1 MSPAHLLHVF
11 FARLLPLVLLALL
24 GARAM
29 AQADPP
35 SRVGRVNLAEG
46 AVAFSQAGDN
56 EWTDA
61 IRNRP
66 LTRGD
71 RVWTERRSRAEM
83 QVGSSAVRMA
93 PSTHVE
99 ILQLDDR
106 AAQLSVTQGS
116 VYVRIR
122 TLPEGENFEIDTP
135 NLAYR
140 AAYPGDYRIDVD
152 PVRGITRVTIHS
164 GTGAVYGEAG
174 QVLPLGGGQ
183 QITFRDRTLAQVSVQ
198 ESPPQDNFDRWAAD
212 RNRREE
218 QSVSARYVPREVV
231 GYQELDSAGQ
241 WSQDATHG
249 SVWFPQGMP
258 ANWAPYRNGHWE
270 WMSPWGWTWMDDA
283 AWGFAPFHYG
293 RWAMIGSRWAWVPG
307 RLSLKP
313 VYAPALV
320 AFVGGG
326 NGSATQWNLPV
337 IAGKPG
343 VAWFP
348 LAPGEVWQPGYRAS
362 PVYMSNLN
370 QNLKLEA
377 NPTYANQ
384 RKPEALTSIPAEEFH
399 RGKPAG
405 AGWLRIAANSLTNAQ
420 IVPPPPMPER
430 GGTIAMSRVAPAKV
444 TVPQPDTPPAPRRV
458 AAPATQVAVAPASQ
472 PKPASEPKPA
482 TQAAVQAAALAQAAA
497 HAARVQAAAQQ
508 QAEVQRVLQAAQ
520 QQRAEAERARQQ
532 QAKAAVPVVAAAKAP
547 AAPPVVAAAVPAV
560 LPAVQPQAAAPAKR
574 AEAAKAEVVN
584 SEMAKAEVAKAEKA
598 KAEIAKA
605 ARATAE
611 RAKAERAKAAEQ
623 ARIEQ
628 AKLEQDRAEEQAR
641 REKQARRAEQSK
653 REQLARRAEARR
665 EQIAETKRE
674 QLAAAKREQIAAA
687 KQAKLAEAQAKRELV
702 AKREREQAAKRE
714 LLARQAEQAKR
725 EQSAKRAELQR
736 EQTAKRAEQLKR
748 EQLAKQAEQA
758 KREAVARREEQQR
771 RELHAQHVEQARRS
785 AERDAQALREQ
796 RMQRE
801 EQQAK
806 REAQERQER
815 ELAQQQA
822 QRAAIARQQ
831 QALAEQWRRD
841 QQAWEQQQQ
850 QLRLRGGRPDL
861 RDDRRSRGIPILNSG
876 PMS

>member
-11 FARLLPLVLLALL
+11 FARLLPLLLLALL
-24 GARAM
+24 GTRAM
-29 AQADPP
+29 AEADPP

-71 RVWTERRSRAEM
+71 RVWTERNSRAEI
-83 QVGSSAVRMA
+83 QVGSSAVRLA
-93 PSTHVE
+93 PSTHME

-106 AAQLSVTQGS
+106 ATQLSVTQGS
-116 VYVRIR
+116 VYLRIR
-122 TLPEGENFEIDTP
+122 TLPEGENFEVDTP

-140 AAYPGDYRIDVD
+140 VAYPGDYRIDVD
-152 PVRGITRVTIHS
+152 PVRGVTRVTIHA

-198 ESPPQDNFDRWAAD
+198 ESPPQDNFDRWSAD

-249 SVWFPQGMP
+249 PVWFPQGMAP
-258 ANWAPYRNGHWE
+258 NWAPYRNGHWE
-270 WMSPWGWTWMDDA
+270 WMAPWGWTWMDDA

-293 RWAMIGSRWAWVPG
+293 RWAMIDSRWAWVPG

-326 NGSATQWNLPV
+326 SGTRWNLPV

-348 LAPGEVWQPGYRAS
+348 LAPGEAWQPGYRAS

-377 NPTYANQ
+377 NPAYANQ

-405 AGWLRIAANSLTNAQ
+405 AGWLRIAANSLTSAQ

-430 GGTIAMSRVAPAKV
+430 GGTIAMSRLAPAKV
-444 TVPQPDTPPAPRRV
+444 AVPQPDTTPPAAPRRV
-458 AAPATQVAVAPASQ
+458 AAPSSQVAAVPASRA
-472 PKPASEPKPA
+472 KPASEPK
-482 TQAAVQAAALAQAAA
+482 AVAQAAAQAQAAA

-508 QAEVQRVLQAAQ
+508 HAEVQRVLQAAQ

-532 QAKAAVPVVAAAKAP
+532 QAQKGAPAVAVAKAP
-547 AAPPVVAAAVPAV
+547 AAPTAVAAPVPAV
-560 LPAVQPQAAAPAKR
+560 VPAPPAAMPPQAVSPVRRAEVAQ
-574 AEAAKAEVVN
+574 AEAAKEAVKTERAKAELAKAELAKVEK
-584 SEMAKAEVAKAEKA
+584 SRLERGKAEVAKAARAKAVEQARLEQA
-598 KAEIAKA
+598 KAEQ
-605 ARATAE
+605 E
-611 RAKAERAKAAEQ
+611 
-623 ARIEQ
+623 
-628 AKLEQDRAEEQAR
+628 RAEEQAR
-641 REKQARRAEQSK
+641 REMQARRAEQSK
-653 REQLARRAEARR
+653 RELVARRAEAKRDQIAQAKRELIAEAKR
-665 EQIAETKRE
+665 EQVTEAKRE
-674 QLAAAKREQIAAA
+674 QLAAAKREKIAAA
-687 KQAKLAEAQAKRELV
+687 RQIKLAEAQAQRELA
-702 AKREREQAAKRE
+702 AKREREQV
-714 LLARQAEQAKR
+714 
-725 EQSAKRAELQR
+725 
-736 EQTAKRAEQLKR
+736 AKRAEQQRELAAKRAEAKR

-758 KREAVARREEQQR
+758 QREAVARREEQQR
-771 RELHAQHVEQARRS
+771 RELHAQHVEQARRA
-785 AERDAQALREQ
+785 AERDAQVLRDQ
-796 RMQRE
+796 RVQRE

-815 ELAQQQA
+815 ELQA

-841 QQAWEQQQQ
+841 QQVWEQQQQ
-850 QLRLRGGRPDL
+850 QLRMRSGRPDL